1 MPQIQSVS
9 REWWAVF
16 IDPNPD
22 GGGSLLAQYVM
33 TITIYRSPQGQ
44 GGRYGTEPAVEP
56 GVGRGD
62 FLYGEAIIGRGREVS
77 SKFGETWFWTVLIL
91 VHKGYQ

>member
-33 TITIYRSPQGQ
+33 TIYRSPQGQ

-77 SKFGETWFWTVLIL
+77 SMFGETCFWPTLLSQL
-91 VHKGYQ
+91 VHK